1 MVTRVLVSL
10 LAMALCARASVW
22 SVTNDVAAVST
33 ASVSAAAGDVRV
45 TVAARSGG
53 LPVDLTNMTSEWAIV
68 DARDGEV
75 VTNAAG
81 RTLDA
86 TAGVVRFSAAL
97 PVGSFLAT
105 ATVYPPVDPAF
116 RVDARAITVTSALP
130 FTVIGIAAPTN
141 FDASAISSGTLATG
155 RLPAVTSN
163 LMDAATDA
171 AYRNTASAGLTGLVA
186 SSESAGTLVQISPST
201 FSVGTS
207 LPSRVFFYSE
217 SSELTNQIVMPVPSN
232 PLARSI
238 RITALF
244 GMTNAN
250 AGSMGLYFFL
260 NGAAG
265 SGTNSRN
272 HYALM
277 YTLGGAPQ
285 GASSSNNAPGAYLDD
300 VNADSAVTGSAV
312 SVDCEVRFIHDQLPR
327 KPWSSRTAWVK
338 ADSGAAGNQ
347 AIRINSGFS
356 TVAGSVT
363 SITFW
368 GSRPWTN
375 AIWQGE
381 YLQ

>member
-130 FTVIGIAAPTN
+130 FTVIGIAPVTN

-186 SSESAGTLVQISPST
+186 SSDSAGVVVQVTPQV
-201 FSVGTS
+201 FSVGTTM
-207 LPSRVFFYSE
+207 PSRIFFYSE
-217 SSELTNQIVMPVPSN
+217 DSSLTNQVVIPVPSN
-232 PLARSI
+232 SATRSI
-238 RITALF
+238 RVTGLF
-244 GMTNAN
+244 GMTNGN
-250 AGSMGLYFFL
+250 AGSMTLSFTL

-265 SGTNSRN
+265 SSTNARN
-272 HYALM
+272 HYALI
-277 YTLGGAPQ
+277 YSHGSTPA
-285 GASSSNNAPGAYLDD
+285 GASSSNDASGAYLDD
-300 VNADSAVTGSAV
+300 VVANSSVTGSAV
-312 SVDCEVRFIHDQLPR
+312 SVECEIRFIHDALPR
-327 KPWSSRTAWVK
+327 KPWSSRTAWLK
-338 ADSGAAGNQ
+338 ADAGAAGNQ

-375 AIWQGE
+375 SIWQAE
-381 YLQ
+381 HF